1 MGKPRIIIAD
11 KDEQYI
17 APLLQQFIRS
27 FFEKI
32 DIELITDKEYLDTM
46 FSKPQRI
53 DVLVISEGMFSSD
66 ITKHN
71 IGNIFVMTEEDTAGS
86 TGDLTV
92 NRIFKYTSLKEIF
105 NEIIGVS
112 AETLRTQT
120 DIKKETQTILVYSA
134 SGGAGKTTVALGVAA
149 CLTQN
154 HKSVLYIDA
163 EYIQTFQYF
172 LGNKTPLPGN
182 IASKF
187 QIGNNEL
194 YSDLQSQIRHEMF
207 DYIPPFQASISAY
220 NIDFG
225 MFSFLIE
232 QIKETNSYD
241 YIVIDTDSSFSD
253 EKGQLID
260 QADKVFILT
269 LPNEYCVFTTNL
281 MLKNINHSD
290 TEKFMFICNA
300 YQRENELTVRA
311 SINNAE
317 FMVNEYVN
325 WISDCEHMKPMD
337 LARVDGIQKIAY
349 SLV

>member
-11 KDEQYI
+11 RDEQYI

-27 FFEKI
+27 FYEKI
-32 DIELITDKEYLDTM
+32 DLELITDEDYLTAL
-46 FSKPQRI
+46 FKKPQKI
-53 DVLVISEGMFSSD
+53 DILVISEELFSSD

-71 IGNIFVMTEEDTAGS
+71 VGNIFVMTEEDTSGS

-112 AETLRTQT
+112 SETLSTQT

-134 SGGAGKTTVALGVAA
+134 CGGAGKTTVALGVAA
-149 CLTQN
+149 CLCQN
-154 HKSVLYIDA
+154 HKSVLYVDA

-172 LGNKTPLPGN
+172 LSNRTALPGN

-187 QIGNNEL
+187 QIGNGEL
-194 YSDLQSQIRHEMF
+194 YQDLQSHIRHEMF

-225 MFSFLIE
+225 MFSYLIE
-232 QIKETNSYD
+232 KIKETNSYD

-253 EKGQLID
+253 EKGQLLD

-269 LPNEYCVFTTNL
+269 LPNEYSVFATNL

-300 YQRENELTVRA
+300 YQRENEVTVRT

-325 WISDCEHMKPMD
+325 WISNCEHMKPAD

-349 SLV
+349 SSV

>member
-11 KDEQYI
+11 RDEQYI

-32 DIELITDKEYLDTM
+32 DIEQITDKEYLTTM
-46 FSKPQRI
+46 FSKPQKI
-53 DVLVISEGMFSSD
+53 DILVISEEMFTSD

-71 IGNIFVMTEEDTAGS
+71 IGNIFVMTEEDTTGS

-112 AETLRTQT
+112 AEALRTQT

-134 SGGAGKTTVALGVAA
+134 SGGAGKTTVAIGVAA

-172 LGNKTPLPGN
+172 LGNKMPLPGN

-187 QIGNNEL
+187 QIGNNSL
-194 YSDLQSQIRHEMF
+194 FSDLQSQIRHEMF

-325 WISDCEHMKPMD
+325 WISDCEHMKPSD
-337 LARVDGIQKIAY
+337 LAMVDGIQKIAY

>member
-1 MGKPRIIIAD
+1 MGKPRIVIAD
-11 KDEQYI
+11 RDEQYI

-27 FFEKI
+27 FYEKV
-32 DIELITDKEYLDTM
+32 DIELISDENYLAVL
-46 FSKPQRI
+46 FSKPQKI
-53 DVLVISEGMFSSD
+53 DILVISEEMFTSD

-112 AETLRTQT
+112 AETLSTQT

-134 SGGAGKTTVALGVAA
+134 CGGAGKTTVALGVAA
-149 CLTQN
+149 CLSQN

-163 EYIQTFQYF
+163 EYIQTFQF
-172 LGNKTPLPGN
+172 LLANKSPLPGN

-187 QIGNNEL
+187 QVGNSGL
-194 YSDLQSQIRHEMF
+194 YSDLQNQIRHEMF

-225 MFSFLIE
+225 MFSYLIE

-241 YIVIDTDSSFSD
+241 YIVIDTDSAFSD
-253 EKGQLID
+253 DKGQLLD

-269 LPNEYCVFTTNL
+269 LPNEYSVFATNL

-300 YQRENELTVRA
+300 YQKENEITVRA

-325 WISDCEHMKPMD
+325 WIANCEHMKPVD